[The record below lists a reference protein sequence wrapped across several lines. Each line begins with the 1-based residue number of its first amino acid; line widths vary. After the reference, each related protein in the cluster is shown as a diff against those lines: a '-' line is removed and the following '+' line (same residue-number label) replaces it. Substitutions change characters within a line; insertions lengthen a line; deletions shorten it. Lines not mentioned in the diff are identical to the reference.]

1 MRTPPGFDEMLI
13 DQQVLHFFRAL
24 ALKDKLR
31 VRFAANGEQLD
42 LETLQVEAFVSEPE
56 RVAS

>member
-1 MRTPPGFDEMLI
+1 MRTPAFDEIEI
-13 DQQVLHFFRAL
+13 DQQVMHFFRAL
-24 ALKDKLR
+24 ALKEKLH

-42 LETLQVEAFVSEPE
+42 LRSLEVEAYVSEPE

>member
-1 MRTPPGFDEMLI
+1 MRTPAFDEIEI

-24 ALKDKLR
+24 ALKEKLH

-42 LETLQVEAFVSEPE
+42 LRSLEVEAYVSEPE